1 MQLLQRFAAFSET
14 WIRAMPMSGDSTGLM
29 TDSVTE
35 ISDAERLL
43 AEIGRL
49 RAQIAELENRVEQLD
64 LLAHQDA
71 LVTLPNRRG
80 FMREL
85 ERLVDRAKR
94 YGESAALLYVDLDGL
109 KMINDTFGHKA
120 GDEALMQV
128 AQLLVGGTRRSDVV
142 ARIGGDEFG
151 LLLGHADEASAH
163 ETAGRLVDLIAD
175 CDFMHE
181 GDALPLSV
189 AIGVAMITAEDEPE
203 CIMARADEEMYR
215 RKAAA

>member
-1 MQLLQRFAAFSET
+1 
-14 WIRAMPMSGDSTGLM
+14 MPTGEGCSGDM
-29 TDSVTE
+29 TDSVAD
-35 ISDAERLL
+35 ISDSDRLL

-49 RAQIAELENRVEQLD
+49 RAQIAQLEERVEQLD
-64 LLAHQDA
+64 LLAHQDT
-71 LVTLPNRRG
+71 LVCLPNRRG

-85 ERLVDRAKR
+85 EQLVDRAKR
-94 YGESAALLYVDLDGL
+94 YGETGAMLYVDLDGL

-128 AQLLVGGTRRSDVV
+128 AQLLVGGVRRSDVV

-151 LLLGHADEASAH
+151 ILLSHSDEVAAH

-175 CDFMHE
+175 CDFMHD

-189 AIGVAMITAEDEPE
+189 AIGVAVIGPEDEPE
-203 CIMARADEEMYR
+203 RIMARADEEMYR

>member
-1 MQLLQRFAAFSET
+1 
-14 WIRAMPMSGDSTGLM
+14 MPSDGGPTGEM
-29 TDSVTE
+29 TDSLAD
-35 ISDAERLL
+35 ISDADRLL

-49 RAQIAELENRVEQLD
+49 RAQIAQLEQRVEQLD
-64 LLAHQDA
+64 LLAHQDT
-71 LVTLPNRRG
+71 LVSLPNRRG

-85 ERLVDRAKR
+85 EVLVDRARR
-94 YGESAALLYVDLDGL
+94 YGETGAMLYVDLDGL

-120 GDEALMQV
+120 GDEALIQV
-128 AQLLVGGTRRSDVV
+128 AQLLVGGVRRSDVV

-151 LLLGHADEASAH
+151 ILLGHANELSAH
-163 ETAGRLVDLIAD
+163 ETAGRLVDMIAD

-189 AIGVAMITAEDEPE
+189 AIGVAVIGADDEPE
-203 CIMARADEEMYR
+203 AIMARADEEMYR

>member
-1 MQLLQRFAAFSET
+1 
-14 WIRAMPMSGDSTGLM
+14 MPSDGGPTGEM
-29 TDSVTE
+29 TDSLAD
-35 ISDAERLL
+35 ISDADRLL

-49 RAQIAELENRVEQLD
+49 RAQIAQLEQRVEQLD
-64 LLAHQDA
+64 LLAHQDT
-71 LVTLPNRRG
+71 LVSLPNRRG

-85 ERLVDRAKR
+85 EVLVDRARR
-94 YGESAALLYVDLDGL
+94 YGETGAMLYVDLDGL

-120 GDEALMQV
+120 GDEALIQV
-128 AQLLVGGTRRSDVV
+128 AQLLVGGVRRSDVV

-151 LLLGHADEASAH
+151 ILLGHANEVSAH
-163 ETAGRLVDLIAD
+163 ETAGRLVDMIAD

-189 AIGVAMITAEDEPE
+189 AIGVAVIGADDEPE
-203 CIMARADEEMYR
+203 AIMARADEEMYR